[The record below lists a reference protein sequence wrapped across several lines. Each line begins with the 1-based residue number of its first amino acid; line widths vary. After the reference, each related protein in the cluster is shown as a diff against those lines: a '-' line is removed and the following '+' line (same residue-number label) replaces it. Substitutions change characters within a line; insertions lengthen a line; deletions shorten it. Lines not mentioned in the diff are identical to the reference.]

1 MHIATVDGKDLTRT
15 LKAINRAP
23 GKKMGDAF
31 WRFGDAMVIEWSGAQ
46 LAVEADVRTP
56 APDGF
61 MISYDFMRHARTQ
74 VTYDGS
80 TDIRWD
86 GEWLHVGSHRIPAYK
101 LEAPRAFSLGV
112 DATDADL
119 FRARL
124 FFDLEKVQLS
134 GYGEKWVE
142 LEEKLG
148 RSFDKAEKA
157 LSWTGLPRE
166 ELAQLVIGKVWDQAQ
181 ENPPP
186 PPLKLPVTPRPTAS
200 PVEHSPTWTFPT
212 GEEHHDL
219 ISSSGTGL
227 IFMYVWEA
235 LDEQGLDNHRMQRRV
250 ILALQELAGRG
261 KKLSHRAFTV
271 FAGDMWP
278 DCSRYGIGLTTT
290 DGALS
295 RSLEKQLRL
304 RSLSG
309 PREGDLSSLYP
320 LFRYD
325 HGNII
330 VYDDASLRGQ
340 VISDDEQW
348 WDTGAVLHFRTCG
361 RISGKSQYGHLA

>member
-1 MHIATVDGKDLTRT
+1 MHIATVDGKELTRT

-23 GKKMGDAF
+23 GRKMGDAF
-31 WRFGDAMVIEWSGAQ
+31 WRFGDAMVIEWSGTQ
-46 LAVEADVRTP
+46 LMIEAEVKTP
-56 APDGF
+56 APNGF
-61 MISYDFMRHARTQ
+61 MISYKFMRHARTQ
-74 VTYDGS
+74 VKYDGP

-86 GEWLHVGSHRIPAYK
+86 GEWLHVGSHRIPAYQ
-101 LEAPRAFSLGV
+101 LEEPRAFALGV
-112 DATDADL
+112 DATEADL

-124 FFDLEKVQLS
+124 YFDLKNVQLS

-148 RSFDKAEKA
+148 RSFDKADKA

-166 ELAQLVIGKVWDQAQ
+166 DLAQLVIGRVWDQAQ
-181 ENPPP
+181 ENLPPP
-186 PPLKLPVTPRPTAS
+186 PPELPVTPRPTAN
-200 PVEHSPTWTFPT
+200 PGEHNPTWTFPT

-219 ISSSGTGL
+219 ISNSGAGL
-227 IFMYVWEA
+227 IFMYVWDA
-235 LDEQGLDNHRMQRRV
+235 LNEQELDNFGIQRR
-250 ILALQELAGRG
+250 ILLALQDLAQRG
-261 KKLSHRAFTV
+261 KKLSHRGFTV

-278 DCSRYGIGLTTT
+278 DRSRYGIGLTTT

-295 RSLEKQLRL
+295 RVLEKRLRF

-330 VYDDASLRGQ
+330 VYDDASFRGQ
-340 VISDDEQW
+340 SVADDDEW
-348 WDTGAVLHFRTCG
+348 WDTGAVLHFRTFD
-361 RISGKSQYGHLA
+361 RISGKSKYGRLV